1 MSVHISQVPRTFK
14 YTTHPVESFLLQRF
28 TSSLPMPPIAA
39 LGATALSACCGR
51 VERGQ
56 TLRLLPLGQH
66 SVLWWQVKQMPTP
79 AVGSMA
85 TRKGHF
91 HSCARA
97 QMRDL
102 QKDTDPSAPSVA
114 NPLGAPV
121 FMVVCPGARCSCSGP
136 PPFHMCR
143 GRVNAILICFHVH
156 CCYPVYFPFQV
167 SLLCFACPFA
177 ATRQHLHPKPIQ
189 EG

>member
-1 MSVHISQVPRTFK
+1 MLVRSHETFK

-114 NPLGAPV
+114 TLWERRFSWLCAPELAAAV
-121 FMVVCPGARCSCSGP
+121 AARLPS
-136 PPFHMCR
+136 
-143 GRVNAILICFHVH
+143 ICAEAGSMR
-156 CCYPVYFPFQV
+156 Y
-167 SLLCFACPFA
+167 
-177 ATRQHLHPKPIQ
+177 
-189 EG
+189 